1 LGRHQITVCEDCEF
15 CQARPESSCSPT
27 ETSLQSSVTILL
39 RTAAATMLIFSCK
52 GKASDIQHAF
62 PVIFGTD
69 CRVARAYGR
78 AIEQQEHGA
87 LVWIVAGDRP

>member
-1 LGRHQITVCEDCEF
+1 
-15 CQARPESSCSPT
+15 
-27 ETSLQSSVTILL
+27 
-39 RTAAATMLIFSCK
+39 MLIFSCK
-52 GKASDIQHAF
+52 GKAGDIQHAF